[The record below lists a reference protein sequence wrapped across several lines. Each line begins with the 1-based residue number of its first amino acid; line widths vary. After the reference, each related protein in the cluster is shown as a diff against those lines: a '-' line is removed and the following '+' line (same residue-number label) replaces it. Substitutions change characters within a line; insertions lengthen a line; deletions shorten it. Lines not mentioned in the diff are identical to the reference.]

1 MAISFDKSIDGAQK
15 TELDARKAYVS
26 EKNTA
31 WNYQKY
37 AWVSMQGT
45 GKSTTVFCSTGG
57 QQLGDPGLRGPHID
71 LYETEGGVRRFKPQ
85 LSSVKI
91 SNQGAQDYAD
101 SFIYEIE
108 ASFTCYTAAQLEAID
123 KCYFRVGAEV
133 QFDFG
138 WEGYSGGANVGQVTA
153 NVYNFGFTLGDDGS
167 FDCNIKCMSAAGLW
181 SADDMGG
188 VDRDEGNDSDAEED
202 PQADFLKGL
211 EKGFRR
217 AFSLDDDEGPEK
229 VSDLGNNKLRF
240 EKHKDSW
247 GTGYYYAAEIVTAP
261 GRLNDTEVYV
271 GYTTVEHLLNFINHK
286 SSEPDG
292 SIYRYKL
299 AEGDLGTWPKI
310 ESIGCADPRKFILP
324 GNQGNYGDPNDDSWG
339 DGDYALNFSKW
350 GSTIAGG
357 GTTDVGE
364 IAVSLKYLND
374 KYLELS
380 RKAGHKSGVK
390 MNPKVSDFLK
400 AVFAELEDL
409 TGGLIHLSLIPADGS
424 GNLLGPSQTINT
436 EEPMTLLLGNK
447 KTIKLSKGPNPYEF
461 KAIGDECITR
471 TISLDSDFDTDM
483 MIAATPA
490 NISKGTSVIGGQ
502 LAGDV
507 KTPFNVN
514 CPAPPPFGGKTPPGE
529 DDLKQI
535 RLQYGNGGFDDAK
548 VSSYK
553 EACRNYILRNCATD
567 AKLKDGG
574 RYGEIQF
581 VLNLSITLDGI
592 WGIPYLANITTDR
605 IPSAY
610 KQNAFFSITG
620 VEHTFDGNGDW
631 ETSINTVMRMA

>member
-1 MAISFDKSIDGAQK
+1 MALSFDKSIDGAQK

-26 EKNTA
+26 GKDVK

-57 QQLGDPGLRGPHID
+57 QKIGDPGLRGPHID

-85 LSSVKI
+85 LKSVKI

-108 ASFTCYTAAQLEAID
+108 ASFTCYTQAQLDAID
-123 KCYFRVGAEV
+123 ACYFRVGAEV
-133 QFDFG
+133 EFNFG
-138 WEGYSGGANVGQVTA
+138 WEGYSGGANVGKVTA
-153 NVYNFGFTLGDDGS
+153 NVYNFGFSMGDDGS

-188 VDRDEGNDSDAEED
+188 IEKDDEGDADAEED

-211 EKGFRR
+211 QKGFRR
-217 AFSLDDDEGPEK
+217 AFGLDDDEGPES
-229 VSDLGNNKLRF
+229 VDDLGNNKLTYASQR
-240 EKHKDSW
+240 DPW
-247 GTGYYYAAEIVTAP
+247 GLGYYYAAEIVTAP
-261 GRLNDTEVYV
+261 GYFNDDEVQI
-271 GYTTVEHLLNFINHK
+271 GYTTVEHLLNFINYQASK
-286 SSEPDG
+286 SPD
-292 SIYRYKL
+292 SIYKYKL
-299 AEGDLGTWPKI
+299 ADGKLGTWPKI
-310 ESIGCADPRKFILP
+310 DAIGCADPRKFILP

-364 IAVSLKYLND
+364 IAVSLQFLND
-374 KYLELS
+374 KYMELS
-380 RKAGHKSGVK
+380 RKAGYKSGVK
-390 MNPKVSDFLK
+390 MNPKVVDYLK

-409 TGGLIHLSLIPADGS
+409 TGGLISLQLIPTDTN
-424 GNLLGPSQTINT
+424 GNMLGPNQTVNT
-436 EEPMTLLLGNK
+436 DTPMTLLLGNK
-447 KTIKLSKGPNPYEF
+447 KAVQASKVEPYVF
-461 KAIGDECITR
+461 PAIGDECITR
-471 TISLDSDFDTDM
+471 AISLDSDFDTDM
-483 MIAATPA
+483 MIAATPV
-490 NISKGTSVIGGQ
+490 NITKGTSAIGGQ
-502 LAGDV
+502 LAGGV
-507 KTPFNVN
+507 KTPFNAN
-514 CPAPPPFGGKTPPGE
+514 CPAPPPFGGDGPPDE
-529 DDLKQI
+529 AELKKI
-535 RLQYGNGGFDDAK
+535 RLQYGNGGFDDSK

-553 EACRNYILRNCATD
+553 EGCRNYILRNCATD
-567 AKLKDGG
+567 SKLKDGG

-620 VEHTFDGNGDW
+620 VEHTFDGQGDW
-631 ETSINTVMRMA
+631 ETSINTVMRMQ

>member
-1 MAISFDKSIDGAQK
+1 MALSFETNIDGEQK
-15 TELDARKAYVS
+15 AALDARKDYVS
-26 EKNTA
+26 GKNVK
-31 WNYQKY
+31 WNYKKY

-45 GKSTTVFCSTGG
+45 GKSTTVFCSSGG
-57 QQLGDPGLRGPHID
+57 QQIGDPGLRGPHID

-108 ASFTCYTAAQLEAID
+108 ASFTCYTQGQLDAID

-138 WEGYSGGANVGQVTA
+138 WEGESGGANTGTVTA
-153 NVYNFGFTLGDDGS
+153 NVYNFGFSMGEDGS

-188 VDRDEGNDSDAEED
+188 VDKDDSGDSDAEED

-211 EKGFRR
+211 QKGFRR
-217 AFSLDDDEGPEK
+217 AFGLDDDEGPDS
-229 VSDLGNNKLRF
+229 VDDLGNNKLIY
-240 EKHKDSW
+240 KSNNDPW
-247 GTGYYYAAEIVTAP
+247 GKGYYYCAEVVTAK
-261 GRLNDTEVYV
+261 GYFSDDETYI
-271 GYTTVEHLLNFINHK
+271 GYTTVEHLLNYINYK
-286 SSEPDG
+286 SSEPEG

-299 AEGDLGTWPKI
+299 ATGDLGTWPKI
-310 ESIGCADPRKFILP
+310 EAIGSADPRKFILP

-350 GSTIAGG
+350 GSVISGG

-364 IAVSLKYLND
+364 IAVSLSFLND
-374 KYLELS
+374 KYMELS

-390 MNPKVSDFLK
+390 MNPKVVDYLK
-400 AVFAELEDL
+400 AVFADLEDL

-436 EEPMTLLLGNK
+436 DAPMTLLLGNK
-447 KTIKLSKGPNPYEF
+447 KTIKLSKGPTPYVF
-461 KAIGDECITR
+461 PALGDECITR

-502 LAGDV
+502 LAGGV
-507 KTPFNVN
+507 KTPFNSD
-514 CPAPPPFGGKTPPGE
+514 CPAPPPFGGDSPPDE
-529 DDLKQI
+529 TELKDI
-535 RLQYGNGGFDDAK
+535 RLQYGNGGFDDSK

-567 AKLKDGG
+567 SKLKDGG

-581 VLNLSITLDGI
+581 VLNLSVTLDGI

-605 IPSAY
+605 IPAAY
-610 KQNAFFSITG
+610 KQNCFFTITG
-620 VEHTFDGNGDW
+620 VEHTFDGQGDW